1 MDYFRTSKFNGLT
14 GPIYG
19 VEYTQNDGQSW
30 ITTSTH
36 NTPEAAEREMRS
48 YVATRS
54 NCALWEGSLTQKI
67 SDAGS
72 KAKEQGVNREKYMAL
87 AKALN
92 YVELCHIEDA
102 LAAFKPNYPVDEAM
116 VRDLK
121 ENITAARGWVHHVG
135 KTDRGE

>member
-1 MDYFRTSKFNGLT
+1 MDYFRVSEFNGLG
-14 GPIYG
+14 GPMYG

-36 NTPEAAEREMRS
+36 TTFVNADREMRS
-48 YVATRS
+48 YVATHAG
-54 NCALWEGSLTQKI
+54 CDFWDGSLAQKI

-92 YVELCHIEDA
+92 YVELCHLEQA
-102 LAAFKPNYPVDEAM
+102 LEAFKPNYPVDEAM

-121 ENITAARGWVHHVG
+121 ENVTTARAWVHHVG